1 LSIEF
6 AEFEYQEELSQQ
18 RALFENAF
26 PEHQS
31 EPAASVDHY
40 RWKFHGSPL
49 SPRSYEYSATEGG
62 RMVGYYAA
70 LPYPYQIGDSR
81 MLAGMV
87 CDVMTHSETRGRG
100 VFTELGRFAL
110 TRMQATDLDFLT
122 GYPIRPEV
130 MGGHLRVGWQVAFEL
145 PMYLRPL
152 KANAILKSKRVPW
165 LAPVANLGIA
175 ACQALLRHSSTA
187 KREYRGR
194 TGPPRDLLH
203 SVAFETFL
211 ERWSASVPNHLIK
224 SPEFYDWRLSAPGT
238 QYQAFLIYHND
249 AVVAAA
255 VGRATRLND
264 IPSFALLDVM
274 FLKGHEDALPKLYS
288 EVESEASHRGAEAI
302 VTMMSRPRAR
312 EYRLLRFGFL
322 RSPFTFK
329 LILRSVNDAV
339 RIERISAEDNWHLM
353 WIDSDDL

>member
-1 LSIEF
+1 MSIEF
-6 AEFEYQEELSQQ
+6 AEFEYQEELSKQ

-40 RWKFHGSPL
+40 QWKFHGSPL
-49 SPRSYEYSATEGG
+49 SPRSYEYTAIEGN

-70 LPYPYQIGDSR
+70 LPYPYQIGDRR

-87 CDVMTHSETRGRG
+87 CDVMTHSEARGRG

-165 LAPVANLGIA
+165 LAPIANVGIA
-175 ACQALLRHSSTA
+175 ACQALLIYRSTA
-187 KREYRGR
+187 KEGYHGKV
-194 TGPPRDLLH
+194 GPPCELFH

-211 ERWSASVPNHLIK
+211 ESWSASVQNHLVK
-224 SPEFYDWRLSAPGT
+224 SPEFYDWRLGAPGT
-238 QYQAFLIYHND
+238 RYQAFLIYRNN

-274 FLKGHEDALPKLYS
+274 VLKGHENALSTLYS
-288 EVESEASHRGAEAI
+288 EVEGEARHRGVEAI

-329 LILRSVNDAV
+329 LILRSVNDTV
-339 RIERISAEDNWHLM
+339 SIEDISAEDNWHLM